1 MNIYIIFFFFERY
14 RGASPIQYAILNND
28 KITGITIQE
37 LHHEIFDAG
46 KILRQITHV
55 WHIVIFFV
63 VIINLIQ

>member
-1 MNIYIIFFFFERY
+1 MYIYIYFVRY

-55 WHIVIFFV
+55 
-63 VIINLIQ
+63 